1 MMNGGRILHH
11 AKRYLSSS
19 KNSLLI
25 VGYQAKG
32 TLGRRLLDKDSQ
44 VTIFGKNIPVN
55 AKIRAIGSYSAHA
68 DSPQII
74 DWISKVSNVKKVFLV
89 HGENDQSVILS
100 KLIREKINIDVEIPQ
115 QGESFNL
122 ISPTEEK
129 TFTRQV
135 NV

>member
-32 TLGRRLLDKDSQ
+32 TLGRRLLEKEPQ
-44 VTIFGKNIPVN
+44 VVIFGQNIPVN
-55 AKIRAIGSYSAHA
+55 AKVRAIGSYSAHA

-100 KLIREKINIDVEIPQ
+100 KLIRKKINIDVEIPQ

-122 ISPTEEK
+122 TSSTQEK
-129 TFTRQV
+129 TFKRQV
-135 NV
+135 NA